1 MELGTFVALGVM
13 GSGMIENC
21 SFNLGEFY
29 VKMGKTNRELW
40 RYSMEFISKEKI
52 VELSNPGV
60 VSRQLLNPENSSSE
74 RVTITEVHLEIGACQ
89 PRHTHDA
96 SEQIWYATKGAGK
109 LLLADEQE
117 KVFTAGDVVR
127 FADKDVHGLLN
138 DGNEEFVYVSVTAP
152 PINFGYA
159 YKDKK

>member
-1 MELGTFVALGVM
+1 
-13 GSGMIENC
+13 
-21 SFNLGEFY
+21 
-29 VKMGKTNRELW
+29 
-40 RYSMEFISKEKI
+40 MEFINSKDI

-60 VSRQLLNPENSSSE
+60 VSRQLLNPENSGGE
-74 RVTITEVHLEIGACQ
+74 RVTITEVHLEVGASQ

-96 SEQIWYATKGAGK
+96 SEQIWYATKGTGK
-109 LLLADEQE
+109 LLLADDQTKEF
-117 KVFTAGDVVR
+117 KAGGVVR

-138 DGNEEFVYVSVTAP
+138 DGDTEFVYVSVTAP